1 MMKRK
6 YDTRNKRSFIF
17 IAILMVAIIGIFSLF
32 IYKYTSVSKIS
43 YKIEAGS
50 VIQDVMKNYLV
61 VDEDAV
67 LKIRWNERYYLEYQD
82 EKINLGKK
90 VIVYNTIKGDLKLY
104 GTFYEINSEGKV
116 IENTNET
123 VLPNTTDCK
132 FYKLDDREYLLVDSK
147 IFNQDRKIEANGYLL
162 VELDKLGNAKLSN
175 DKLNL
180 KTITPTILM
189 TSLYKFDINNE
200 VLSFDKYNINLKKII
215 GSSNEYVE
223 EVEKE
228 EDDDNKGGNGGAGNG
243 NGTGTGGNGNGNGT
257 GNDTGIGDGFGTGV
271 GPGDVVN
278 NNNTGNEVSKEELMD
293 KLKMTSVIRI
303 VEGLTNI
310 DVDYVIYD
318 PYNEYASVYVEVVS
332 NDKIEKIHLS
342 KNDTHFTLNNLTA
355 NTKYK
360 LNFIYTTN
368 DEETGDLVP
377 NTFAEYDVSTLLP
390 KYSISIYKISRVYNK
405 LTYKVNL
412 QEGFNISKVNVNL
425 SFKYTEVNPETE
437 EEKEITVSEDS
448 SVSVNANDKYVLG
461 DIDISKYTI
470 DPDTLIKLTI
480 KSVETSS
487 GKIELNDTYSFR
499 FGGN

>member
-6 YDTRNKRSFIF
+6 YDMRNKRNFIF
-17 IAILMVAIIGIFSLF
+17 IAILMIAIIGIFSLF
-32 IYKYTSVSKIS
+32 IYKYMSVSKIA
-43 YKIEAGS
+43 YKIEAGT
-50 VIQDVMKNYLV
+50 VIQDVMKNYLL

-67 LKIRWNERYYLEYQD
+67 LKIRWNDRYYLEYQG
-82 EKINLGKK
+82 EKINLGRK
-90 VIVYNTIKGDLKLY
+90 VIAYNTITGVLKLY

-116 IENTNET
+116 IENTKET
-123 VLPNTTDCK
+123 ILPNTTDCK

-147 IFNQDRKIEANGYLL
+147 IFSEDRKIEANGYLL

-200 VLSFDKYNINLKKII
+200 ILSYDKYNINLKKII
-215 GSSNEYVE
+215 GSTNEYTPE
-223 EVEKE
+223 EKT
-228 EDDDNKGGNGGAGNG
+228 EDDDSQKGGEGNALDG
-243 NGTGTGGNGNGNGT
+243 DGT
-257 GNDTGIGDGFGTGV
+257 GNTGNGIGDGFGTGV
-271 GPGDVVN
+271 GPGDVIN
-278 NNNTGNEVSKEELMD
+278 NNDTGEEVSKEEVVD
-293 KLKMTSVIRI
+293 KVKMTSVIRI
-303 VEGLTNI
+303 VEGLTSI

-342 KNDTHFTLNNLTA
+342 KNDTHFALNNLPA

-368 DEETGDLVP
+368 DSETGDLIP
-377 NTFAEYDVSTLLP
+377 NTFATYDVSTLLP
-390 KYSISIYKISRVYNK
+390 KYDISIYKISRVYNK

-412 QEGFNISKVNVNL
+412 QEGFTISKVNVNL
-425 SFKYTEVNPETE
+425 SFKYQEVDPETE
-437 EEKEITVSEDS
+437 EVKEIKVSEDS
-448 SVSVNANDKYVLG
+448 SVTVSANDKYVLG

-480 KSVETSS
+480 KSVETGS

-499 FGGN
+499 FGR

>member
-6 YDTRNKRSFIF
+6 YDMRNKRSFIF
-17 IAILMVAIIGIFSLF
+17 IAVLMVAIIGIFSLF

-43 YKIEAGS
+43 YKIDAGS
-50 VIQDVMKNYLV
+50 VIQDVMKNYIV

-67 LKIRWNERYYLEYQD
+67 LKIRWNERYYLEYQG

-90 VIVYNTIKGDLKLY
+90 VIVYNTITGSLRLY
-104 GTFYEINSEGKV
+104 GSFYEINSEGKV
-116 IENTNET
+116 IENTKET
-123 VLPNTTDCK
+123 ILPNTTDCK

-147 IFNQDRKIEANGYLL
+147 IFSQDRKIEANGYLL

-200 VLSFDKYNINLKKII
+200 ILSYDKYNINLKKII

-223 EVEKE
+223 EVEQEE
-228 EDDDNKGGNGGAGNG
+228 EDDGNKGGNGNALTGDGTGQTGTG
-243 NGTGTGGNGNGNGT
+243 NGTGTG
-257 GNDTGIGDGFGTGV
+257 TGIGGNFGTNV
-271 GPGDVVN
+271 GPGDVIN
-278 NNNTGNEVSKEELMD
+278 NNNTGSEVTDEELKD

-303 VEGLTNI
+303 IEGLTSI

-332 NDKIEKIHLS
+332 SDKIEKIHLS

-360 LNFIYTTN
+360 LNFVYMTN
-368 DEETGDLVP
+368 DSETGDLIP
-377 NTFAEYDVSTLLP
+377 NTFATYEVSTLLP
-390 KYSISIYKISRVYNK
+390 KYSISVYKISRVYNT
-405 LTYKVNL
+405 LSYKVNL
-412 QEGFNISKVNVNL
+412 QEGFTISKVNVNL
-425 SFKYTEVNPETE
+425 SFKYTEIDSETQ
-437 EEKEITVSEDS
+437 EEKEIP
-448 SVSVNANDKYVLG
+448 VSVDGSVNVAANDKYVLG
-461 DIDISKYTI
+461 DFNITDYPL

-487 GKIELNDTYSFR
+487 GKIELNDAYSFR

>member
-17 IAILMVAIIGIFSLF
+17 IAVLMVAIIGIFSLF

-50 VIQDVMKNYLV
+50 VIQDVMKNYIV

-67 LKIRWNERYYLEYQD
+67 LKIRWNDRYYLEYQD

-90 VIVYNTIKGDLKLY
+90 VIAYNTITGELKLY

-116 IENTNET
+116 IENTKET

-147 IFNQDRKIEANGYLL
+147 IFSHDRKIEANGYLL

-175 DKLNL
+175 NKLNL

-200 VLSFDKYNINLKKII
+200 ILSYDKYNINLKKII

-223 EVEKE
+223 EVEEE
-228 EDDDNKGGNGGAGNG
+228 EDDGNKGGNGNALTGDGTGNTGNGNG
-243 NGTGTGGNGNGNGT
+243 NGTGTGIGNG
-257 GNDTGIGDGFGTGV
+257 IGTGV
-271 GPGDVVN
+271 GPGDVIN
-278 NNNTGNEVSKEELMD
+278 NNNTGSEVSKEELMD
-293 KLKMTSVIRI
+293 KVKMTSVIRI
-303 VEGLTNI
+303 VEGLTSI

-318 PYNEYASVYVEVVS
+318 PYGEYASVYVEVVS

-342 KNDTHFTLNNLTA
+342 RNDTHFALNNLTA

-360 LNFIYTTN
+360 LNFVYTTN
-368 DEETGDLVP
+368 DTETGDLIP
-377 NTFAEYDVSTLLP
+377 NTFASYEVSTLLP

-405 LTYKVNL
+405 LTYKVDL
-412 QEGFNISKVNVNL
+412 QEGFAISKVNVEL
-425 SFKYTEVNPETE
+425 SFKYKEFNPETE
-437 EEKEITVSEDS
+437 EETEITVKENS
-448 SVSVNANDKYVLG
+448 SVDVKTNDKYVLG
-461 DIDISKYTI
+461 EIDISKYTI

-480 KSVETSS
+480 KNVETGS

-499 FGGN
+499 YGGN